1 MSVGHAPTPWGE
13 RGASQLRDACCA
25 AAEPIHGSGEARG
38 SEGSVYERVY
48 GITGSVNEFQIACHR
63 VSALWRSLE

>member
-1 MSVGHAPTPWGE
+1 MSVGHAPAPWGE

-48 GITGSVNEFQIACHR
+48 GITG
-63 VSALWRSLE
+63 